1 MLCCLRRLAG
11 ATHALGRCAEVI
23 DDASAALLGDQPHFQ
38 LEQARRRLPFLPAL
52 QGEPRDATGAGGPR
66 AEASQFGGGRMTPVR
81 VAAVGVGGWGRAL
94 ADAAG
99 RGTGLA
105 IVACTSRGADN
116 RAAFA
121 KTYGCRDLPSYE
133 AVLADPEVE
142 GVLITTPH
150 SLHAE
155 QIVAGARAGK
165 HVFVDK
171 PFALTVAD
179 GRRATEACRRAGIVL
194 AVGHQRR
201 KQAASRALKRLLD
214 EGVLGRVAQI
224 EGNFSSDVGF
234 ALRPGVWRTVRAET
248 PGGAMTNLG
257 IHHVDTF
264 QYFLGPI
271 IRVMAFSRRVALT
284 GVDID
289 DATSILFEF
298 ASGSLGYLGT
308 SWVHANR
315 TAVITLH
322 GTEAQ
327 AWSEADGTRLFVARR
342 GQPERT
348 AVSLTQVDAVVE
360 ELAEFVRSV
369 REGAR
374 PEVGGL
380 EGTANVAVLEAIV
393 ESAETGRAVLV
404 RSTDT

>member
-1 MLCCLRRLAG
+1 
-11 ATHALGRCAEVI
+11 
-23 DDASAALLGDQPHFQ
+23 
-38 LEQARRRLPFLPAL
+38 
-52 QGEPRDATGAGGPR
+52 
-66 AEASQFGGGRMTPVR
+66 MTPVR
-81 VAAVGVGGWGRAL
+81 VAAVGVGGWARVL

-105 IVACTSRGADN
+105 IVACTSRSADN

-121 KTYGCRDLPSYE
+121 KTYGCRDLPSFE

-150 SLHAE
+150 SVHAE
-155 QIVAGARAGK
+155 QVAAAAQGGK

-171 PFALTVAD
+171 PFTLTVAD
-179 GRRATEACRRAGIVL
+179 GRRATEACRRAGVVL

-201 KQAASRALKRLLD
+201 KQAANRALKQLLG
-214 EGVLGRVAQI
+214 EGVFGQVAQI
-224 EGNFSSDVGF
+224 EGNFSADIGF
-234 ALRPGVWRTVRAET
+234 KLKPGMWRTVRAET

-264 QYFLGPI
+264 QYLLGPI
-271 IRVMAFSRRVALT
+271 VRATAFSRRVALT
-284 GVDID
+284 GVEID
-289 DATSILFEF
+289 DVTSILFEF

-315 TAVITLH
+315 TAVIAVH

-327 AWSEADGTRLFVARR
+327 AWSEADGTRLLLARR
-342 GQPERT
+342 GQPTPTPVPLT
-348 AVSLTQVDAVVE
+348 AVDAVVE
-360 ELAEFVRSV
+360 ELTEFARCV

-374 PEVGGL
+374 PEVGG
-380 EGTANVAVLEAIV
+380 EEATANIAVLEAIV
-393 ESAETGRAVLV
+393 ESVGTGRAVAV
-404 RSTDT
+404 PR

>member
-1 MLCCLRRLAG
+1 
-11 ATHALGRCAEVI
+11 
-23 DDASAALLGDQPHFQ
+23 
-38 LEQARRRLPFLPAL
+38 
-52 QGEPRDATGAGGPR
+52 
-66 AEASQFGGGRMTPVR
+66 MTPVR
-81 VAAVGVGGWGRAL
+81 LAAVGVGRWGGVL

-99 RGTGLA
+99 RGTGLTV
-105 IVACTSRGADN
+105 VACTSRSPQN
-116 RAAFA
+116 RALFA

-150 SLHAE
+150 SVHAE
-155 QIVAGARAGK
+155 QVVAAAGAGK

-171 PFALTVAD
+171 PFTLTVAD
-179 GRRATEACRRAGIVL
+179 GRRATEACRRARVVL

-214 EGVLGRVAQI
+214 EGALGRVAQV
-224 EGNFSSDVGF
+224 EGNFSGDIGF
-234 ALRPGVWRTVRAET
+234 TFKPGLWRADRAET
-248 PGGAMTNLG
+248 PAGAMTNIG
-257 IHHVDTF
+257 IHHVDTY
-264 QYFLGPI
+264 QYLLGPI
-271 IRVMAFSRRVALT
+271 ARATAFSRRVALT

-327 AWSEADGTRLFVARR
+327 AWSEEDGTRLFLGRR

-348 AVSLTQVDAVVE
+348 AVPLTPLDPVVE
-360 ELAEFVRSV
+360 ELAEFARCVRD
-369 REGAR
+369 GTR
-374 PEVGGL
+374 PEVGG
-380 EGTANVAVLEAIV
+380 EEATANVAVLEAIV
-393 ESAETGRAVLV
+393 ESVETGRAVAV
-404 RSTDT
+404 GSKEGRR